1 MSHLLLAENFRTADF
16 ILNKKKVFVFSVA
29 FFFLLWKFFSLAI
42 DSPLIL
48 PSPESVAA
56 DFFSLAS
63 EKIFLKSLAF
73 TLFRVFCAFFISSFF
88 GILFGFLCTK
98 FYALKILFEIPLAF
112 VRSVPLVSVIL
123 IVLFWLGSDSV
134 PVFAAVL
141 LSFPV
146 MFTSAFSGFSFK
158 DKKKESVCNIFKI
171 TEMQKF
177 LFLKIP
183 YAKEF
188 LKDAMENS
196 CGMIWKAIA
205 AAEVLSVPKFALGS
219 QLQNFQVVLEIS
231 KVFAVTI
238 FIVLLGFLSE
248 KILLLFFFALKKI
261 YKNFINFYFQSD
273 FFKLP
278 QLSLEKKF
286 SVELKNFYVEHD
298 GKFIFKNYSET
309 FEQKKITSIVAPSG
323 SGKTTLLDFVA
334 ENFSSVSYSMQTPN
348 LFLNLSVFQN
358 VQLPLLNIYGRKKSF
373 EIAKNILN
381 SFGLN
386 EKEKSCVEKIS
397 GGERQRLSL
406 ARAVAFPSGILLL
419 DESFQFLDF
428 SIKKKC
434 IEFILNRQKEN
445 PRTIIFAA
453 NEIKEA
459 VLFSDKIIFYSSS
472 PMLPLKTFFVS
483 SEDKK
488 TPAALEKEIL
498 ALLLSL

>member
-1 MSHLLLAENFRTADF
+1 MAENFRTADF

-98 FYALKILFEIPLAF
+98 FSALKILFEIPLAF

-146 MFTSAFSGFSFK
+146 MFTSAFYGFSFK
-158 DKKKESVCNIFKI
+158 DKKMESVCNIFKI

-298 GKFIFKNYSET
+298 GKFIFENYSET

-397 GGERQRLSL
+397 GGERQRVSL

-472 PMLPLKTFFVS
+472 PMLPLKTFLVS

>member
-397 GGERQRLSL
+397 GGERQRVSL

>member
-1 MSHLLLAENFRTADF
+1 M
-16 ILNKKKVFVFSVA
+16 NKKKVFVFSVA

-397 GGERQRLSL
+397 GGERQRVSL

>member
-1 MSHLLLAENFRTADF
+1 MAENFLTADF
-16 ILNKKKVFVFSVA
+16 TLNKKKVFAFSVA
-29 FFFLLWKFFSLAI
+29 SLFLVWKIFSLAI

-56 DFFSLAS
+56 DFFSLAL
-63 EKIFLKSLAF
+63 EKVFLKSLAF
-73 TLFRVFCAFFISSFF
+73 TFFRVFCAFFISSFL

-98 FYALKILFEIPLAF
+98 FSVLKILFEIPLAF

-146 MFTSAFSGFSFK
+146 VFTSAFSGFSFE
-158 DKKKESVCNIFKI
+158 DKKMESVCKIFRI

-183 YAKEF
+183 YAQKF
-188 LKDAMENS
+188 LKDAMKNS
-196 CGMIWKAIA
+196 CGMIWKAVA

-248 KILLLFFFALKKI
+248 KILLLFFFALKKF

-278 QLSLEKKF
+278 HLSLEKEF
-286 SVELKNFYVEHD
+286 SVELKNFCVEYD
-298 GKFIFKNYSET
+298 GKFVFKNYSEN
-309 FEQKKITSIVAPSG
+309 FEQKRITSIVAPSG
-323 SGKTTLLDFVA
+323 SGKTTLLDFVS

-348 LFLNLSVFQN
+348 LFLCLSVFQN
-358 VQLPLLNIYGRKKSF
+358 VQLPLLNIFGRKKSF
-373 EIAKNILN
+373 KITQNILN
-381 SFGLN
+381 TFGLN
-386 EKEKSCVEKIS
+386 GKEESSIEKIS
-397 GGERQRLSL
+397 GGERQRVSL

-428 SIKKKC
+428 SVKKKC
-434 IEFILNRQKEN
+434 VEFILERQNEN
-445 PRTIIFAA
+445 PRTVIFAA

-459 VLFSDKIIFYSSS
+459 VSLSDKIIFYSSS
-472 PMLPLKTFFVS
+472 PMLPLKSFLVS
-483 SEDKK
+483 AEDKK
-488 TPAALEKEIL
+488 NPASLEKEIL
-498 ALLLSL
+498 ALLLSF

>member
-1 MSHLLLAENFRTADF
+1 M
-16 ILNKKKVFVFSVA
+16 NKKKVFVFSVA

-158 DKKKESVCNIFKI
+158 DKKMESVCNIFKI

-188 LKDAMENS
+188 LKDAMKNS

-323 SGKTTLLDFVA
+323 SGKTTLLDFFA
-334 ENFSSVSYSMQTPN
+334 ENFSSISYSMQTPN

-397 GGERQRLSL
+397 GGERQRVSL

-472 PMLPLKTFFVS
+472 PMLPLKTFLVS

>member
-1 MSHLLLAENFRTADF
+1 
-16 ILNKKKVFVFSVA
+16 LNKKKVFVFSVA

-73 TLFRVFCAFFISSFF
+73 TLFRVLCAFFISSFF

-98 FYALKILFEIPLAF
+98 FSALKTLFEIPLAF

-158 DKKKESVCNIFKI
+158 DKKMESVCNIFKI

-196 CGMIWKAIA
+196 CGMIWKAIV

-298 GKFIFKNYSET
+298 GKFIFENYSET

-358 VQLPLLNIYGRKKSF
+358 VQLPHLRKK
-373 EIAKNILN
+373 
-381 SFGLN
+381 
-386 EKEKSCVEKIS
+386 
-397 GGERQRLSL
+397 
-406 ARAVAFPSGILLL
+406 
-419 DESFQFLDF
+419 
-428 SIKKKC
+428 
-434 IEFILNRQKEN
+434 
-445 PRTIIFAA
+445 
-453 NEIKEA
+453 
-459 VLFSDKIIFYSSS
+459 KII
-472 PMLPLKTFFVS
+472 
-483 SEDKK
+483 
-488 TPAALEKEIL
+488 
-498 ALLLSL
+498 

>member
-1 MSHLLLAENFRTADF
+1 MAENFQTADF
-16 ILNKKKVFVFSVA
+16 ILNKKKIFVFSIA
-29 FFFLLWKFFSLAI
+29 FFFLLWKFFSLVI
-42 DSPLIL
+42 DSPLVL

-56 DFFSLAS
+56 DFFSLAV
-63 EKIFLKSLAF
+63 EKNFLKSLAF
-73 TLFRVFCAFFISSFF
+73 TFFRVFCAFFISSFL

-98 FYALKILFEIPLAF
+98 FSVLKILFEIPLAF
-112 VRSVPLVSVIL
+112 IRSVPLVSVIL

-146 MFTSAFSGFSFK
+146 MFTSAFSGFSFE
-158 DKKKESVCNIFKI
+158 DKKMETVCTIFKI

-196 CGMIWKAIA
+196 CGMIWKAVA
-205 AAEVLSVPKFALGS
+205 AAEVLSVPKFSLGS

-238 FIVLLGFLSE
+238 FIVLLGF
-248 KILLLFFFALKKI
+248 F
-261 YKNFINFYFQSD
+261 
-273 FFKLP
+273 
-278 QLSLEKKF
+278 
-286 SVELKNFYVEHD
+286 VELKNFCIEHD
-298 GKFIFKNYSET
+298 GKFIFKNYSEN
-309 FEQKKITSIVAPSG
+309 FDQKKITSIVAPSG
-323 SGKTTLLDFVA
+323 SGKTTLLDFVS

-358 VQLPLLNIYGRKKSF
+358 VQLPLLNIFGRKKSF
-373 EIAKNILN
+373 EITQNILN
-381 SFGLN
+381 NFGLN
-386 EKEKSCVEKIS
+386 GKEKSCVEKIS
-397 GGERQRLSL
+397 GGERQRVSL

-428 SIKKKC
+428 SVKKKC
-434 IEFILNRQKEN
+434 IEFILERQKKN
-445 PRTIIFAA
+445 PQTVIFAA

-459 VLFSDKIIFYSSS
+459 VLFSDKIIFYSSC
-472 PMLPLKTFFVS
+472 PMLHLKTFLVS
-483 SEDKK
+483 AEDKK
-488 TPAALEKEIL
+488 NPAALEKEIL
-498 ALLLSL
+498 ALLFSL

>member
-1 MSHLLLAENFRTADF
+1 M
-16 ILNKKKVFVFSVA
+16 NKKKIFVFSIA
-29 FFFLLWKFFSLAI
+29 FFFLLWKFFSLVI
-42 DSPLIL
+42 DSPLVL

-56 DFFSLAS
+56 DFFSLAV
-63 EKIFLKSLAF
+63 EKNFLKSLAF
-73 TLFRVFCAFFISSFF
+73 TFFRVFCAFFISSFL

-98 FYALKILFEIPLAF
+98 FSVLKILFEIPLAF
-112 VRSVPLVSVIL
+112 IRSVPLVSVIL

-146 MFTSAFSGFSFK
+146 MFTSAFSGFSFE
-158 DKKKESVCNIFKI
+158 DKKMETVCTIFKI

-196 CGMIWKAIA
+196 CGMIWKAVA
-205 AAEVLSVPKFALGS
+205 AAEVLSVPKFSLGS

-238 FIVLLGFLSE
+238 FIVLLGF
-248 KILLLFFFALKKI
+248 F
-261 YKNFINFYFQSD
+261 
-273 FFKLP
+273 
-278 QLSLEKKF
+278 
-286 SVELKNFYVEHD
+286 VELKNFCIEHD
-298 GKFIFKNYSET
+298 GKFIFKNYSEN
-309 FEQKKITSIVAPSG
+309 FDQKKITSIVAPSG
-323 SGKTTLLDFVA
+323 SGKTTLLDFVS

-358 VQLPLLNIYGRKKSF
+358 VQLPLLNIFGRKKSF
-373 EIAKNILN
+373 EITQNILN
-381 SFGLN
+381 NFGLN
-386 EKEKSCVEKIS
+386 GKEKSCVEKIS
-397 GGERQRLSL
+397 GGERQRVSL

-428 SIKKKC
+428 SVKKKC
-434 IEFILNRQKEN
+434 IEFILERQKKN
-445 PRTIIFAA
+445 PQTVIFAA

-459 VLFSDKIIFYSSS
+459 VLFSDKIIFYSSC
-472 PMLPLKTFFVS
+472 PMLHLKTFLVS
-483 SEDKK
+483 AEDKK
-488 TPAALEKEIL
+488 NPAALEKEIL
-498 ALLLSL
+498 ALLFSL

>member
-1 MSHLLLAENFRTADF
+1 MAENFQTADF
-16 ILNKKKVFVFSVA
+16 ILNKKKIFVFSIA
-29 FFFLLWKFFSLAI
+29 FFFLLWKFFSLVI
-42 DSPLIL
+42 DSPLVL

-56 DFFSLAS
+56 DFFSLAV
-63 EKIFLKSLAF
+63 EKNFLKSLAF
-73 TLFRVFCAFFISSFF
+73 TFFRVFCAFFISSFL

-98 FYALKILFEIPLAF
+98 FSVLKFFFELPLTF
-112 VRSVPLVSVIL
+112 IRSVPLVSVIL

-146 MFTSAFSGFSFK
+146 MFTSAFSGFSFE
-158 DKKKESVCNIFKI
+158 DKKMENVCTIFKI

-196 CGMIWKAIA
+196 CGMIWKAVA

-248 KILLLFFFALKKI
+248 KILLIFFFALKKF

-278 QLSLEKKF
+278 HLSLEKEF
-286 SVELKNFYVEHD
+286 FVELKNFCIEHD
-298 GKFIFKNYSET
+298 GKFIFKNYSEN
-309 FEQKKITSIVAPSG
+309 FDQKKITSIVAPSG
-323 SGKTTLLDFVA
+323 SGKTTLLDFVS
-334 ENFSSVSYSMQTPN
+334 ENFSSVSYSMQTQN

-358 VQLPLLNIYGRKKSF
+358 VQLPLLNIFGRKKSF
-373 EIAKNILN
+373 EITQNILN
-381 SFGLN
+381 NFGLN
-386 EKEKSCVEKIS
+386 GKEKSCVEKIS
-397 GGERQRLSL
+397 GGERQRVSL

-428 SIKKKC
+428 SVKKKC
-434 IEFILNRQKEN
+434 IEFILERQKKN
-445 PRTIIFAA
+445 PQTVIFAA

-459 VLFSDKIIFYSSS
+459 VLFSDKIIFYSSC
-472 PMLPLKTFFVS
+472 PMLPLKTFLVS
-483 SEDKK
+483 AEDKK
-488 TPAALEKEIL
+488 NPAALEKEIL
-498 ALLLSL
+498 ALLFSL

>member
-1 MSHLLLAENFRTADF
+1 MAENFRTADF

-73 TLFRVFCAFFISSFF
+73 TLFRVLCAFFISSFF

-98 FYALKILFEIPLAF
+98 FSALKTLFEIPLAF

-158 DKKKESVCNIFKI
+158 DKKMESVCNIFKI

-196 CGMIWKAIA
+196 CGMIWKAIV

-298 GKFIFKNYSET
+298 GKFIFENYSET

-381 SFGLN
+381 SFCLN

-397 GGERQRLSL
+397 GGERQRVSL

-459 VLFSDKIIFYSSS
+459 VLFSDKIIFYSSY
-472 PMLPLKTFFVS
+472 PMLPLKTFLVS

>member
-1 MSHLLLAENFRTADF
+1 M
-16 ILNKKKVFVFSVA
+16 NKKKVFVFSVA

-73 TLFRVFCAFFISSFF
+73 TLFRVLCAFFISSFF

-98 FYALKILFEIPLAF
+98 FSALKILFEIPLAF

-141 LSFPV
+141 LSFPL

-158 DKKKESVCNIFKI
+158 DKKMESVCNIFKI

-205 AAEVLSVPKFALGS
+205 AAEVLSIPKFALGS

-248 KILLLFFFALKKI
+248 KILLIFFFALKKI

-323 SGKTTLLDFVA
+323 SGKTTLLDFFA
-334 ENFSSVSYSMQTPN
+334 ENFSSISYSMQTPN

-397 GGERQRLSL
+397 GGERQRVSL

-472 PMLPLKTFFVS
+472 PMLPLKTFLVS